1 MIYLHI
7 RFIQIL
13 IMYCLVNSLHA
24 NKSKL
29 VFRPAIK
36 DISKVITIWNLHLNC
51 KYMFYKMQPKYQ
63 REDKKIYEFV
73 PLCTIVYWIFDSFN
87 CKEKNAFKI
96 CVLQA
101 VIFYLVRIIKVCG
114 LSEERLSIE
123 LQCYEIV
130 DLNMSA

>member
-1 MIYLHI
+1 
-7 RFIQIL
+7 
-13 IMYCLVNSLHA
+13 
-24 NKSKL
+24 
-29 VFRPAIK
+29 
-36 DISKVITIWNLHLNC
+36 
-51 KYMFYKMQPKYQ
+51 MFYKMQPKYQ

-101 VIFYLVRIIKVCG
+101 VIFYLVRTIKACG
-114 LSEERLSIE
+114 SSEERLSIK